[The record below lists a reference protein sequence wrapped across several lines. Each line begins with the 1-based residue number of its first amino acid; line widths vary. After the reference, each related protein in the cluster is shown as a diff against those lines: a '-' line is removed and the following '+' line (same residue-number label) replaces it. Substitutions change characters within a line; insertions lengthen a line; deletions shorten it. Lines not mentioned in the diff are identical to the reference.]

1 MICKVI
7 YKVCGTMVCGTMV
20 CGTMVVYGTIKLR
33 LIGFTLN
40 FVVPWNHGDEESS
53 LELSL
58 SPWFHGT
65 TKFRVNP
72 INLSTTHGYFP

>member
-33 LIGFTLN
+33 LMGCTLN
-40 FVVPWNHGDEESS
+40 FVVPWN
-53 LELSL
+53 
-58 SPWFHGT
+58 HGT

-72 INLSTTHGYFP
+72 INLSTTHFRFEFLLRNMTIICLKIYS